1 MRIKFLFS
9 VLLGASLVASAE
21 GYKDGIEYFKADQF
35 DNAKTILERNLN
47 NAGTDKAVTYYYL
60 GAIAL
65 HNNDKATAKANF
77 DKGVQANA
85 ECPYNYVGLG
95 NIELTNGNKSA
106 AEANFKTAQNLSKK
120 NAEITVLIARAYYNA
135 DPVKYT
141 KEISSYLAK
150 ARKDSK
156 NQEPSIYILEG
167 DMDMAEKKVGDA
179 AAKYENAIYYEEGN
193 SEGYV
198 KYANAY
204 FQVNPDY
211 AVRKLE
217 ELLTKQP
224 NSALAQR
231 ELAEKYYENN
241 QWLKASD
248 QYGEY
253 IKNPNHFPEDKARYA
268 VLLYYGEK
276 YTQSLQVSEEML
288 AQDADNFLMNRIKFL
303 NLAALGR
310 NDEAVSA
317 AEVFFTK
324 KGYFTGN
331 DYVTYA
337 DVLTKVD
344 RKDDA
349 VAQVEKAVAAD
360 PENEALLSKLT
371 EAYTNSNRHAEA
383 AATMDKYIS
392 VKENPTATDY
402 SMAAGRYLIAA
413 SSMTDLAERKATANK
428 GVTYIDRA
436 LEVAPNNAGLWQR
449 KGQLILVG
457 NNNEMSEESAT
468 VMKKVLSILDADASN
483 KDANN
488 PSNQLKIYKSAYTL
502 LGIYY
507 NNNKD
512 KENASL
518 YFGKLLEVD
527 PTNESAKG
535 YFNK

>member
-1 MRIKFLFS
+1 
-9 VLLGASLVASAE
+9 
-21 GYKDGIEYFKADQF
+21 
-35 DNAKTILERNLN
+35 
-47 NAGTDKAVTYYYL
+47 
-60 GAIAL
+60 
-65 HNNDKATAKANF
+65 
-77 DKGVQANA
+77 
-85 ECPYNYVGLG
+85 
-95 NIELTNGNKSA
+95 
-106 AEANFKTAQNLSKK
+106 
-120 NAEITVLIARAYYNA
+120 
-135 DPVKYT
+135 
-141 KEISSYLAK
+141 
-150 ARKDSK
+150 
-156 NQEPSIYILEG
+156 
-167 DMDMAEKKVGDA
+167 
-179 AAKYENAIYYEEGN
+179 
-193 SEGYV
+193 
-198 KYANAY
+198 
-204 FQVNPDY
+204 
-211 AVRKLE
+211 
-217 ELLTKQP
+217 
-224 NSALAQR
+224 
-231 ELAEKYYENN
+231 
-241 QWLKASD
+241 
-248 QYGEY
+248 
-253 IKNPNHFPEDKARYA
+253 
-268 VLLYYGEK
+268 
-276 YTQSLQVSEEML
+276 
-288 AQDADNFLMNRIKFL
+288 
-303 NLAALGR
+303 
-310 NDEAVSA
+310 
-317 AEVFFTK
+317 
-324 KGYFTGN
+324 
-331 DYVTYA
+331 
-337 DVLTKVD
+337 LTKVD